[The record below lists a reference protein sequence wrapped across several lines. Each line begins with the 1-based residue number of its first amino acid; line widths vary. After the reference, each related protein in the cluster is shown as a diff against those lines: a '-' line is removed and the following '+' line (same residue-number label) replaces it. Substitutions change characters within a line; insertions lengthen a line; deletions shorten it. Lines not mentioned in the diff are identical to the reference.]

1 VRVIIAEDS
10 LFVREGLVRLL
21 TRLGHEVAG
30 TAEQAEQVLPL
41 VGRHQ
46 PDVAVLDVK
55 LPPTFRDEGLRLA
68 VQIRARHSNVAA
80 LVLSQ
85 YVEHS
90 YATTLLDGTTAKVG
104 YLLKQNVPNARML
117 DDILHRLAAGGTAVD
132 PDVVSALLHRPRG
145 EPLEQLTDRER
156 DVLALMAEGLSDQGI
171 ADRLTVAVST
181 VVTHTGKIFRK
192 LGIESPASNRR
203 VSAVLRYLARSGA

>member
-1 VRVIIAEDS
+1 M
-10 LFVREGLVRLL
+10 FVREGLVRLL
-21 TRLGHEVAG
+21 TALGHEVVG
-30 TAEQAEQVLPL
+30 TAPQAGQVLPL
-41 VGRHQ
+41 VARHQ

-68 VQIRARHSNVAA
+68 AAIRTRHTNVAA

-90 YATTLLDGTTAKVG
+90 YATKLLDGTTAKVG
-104 YLLKQNVPNARML
+104 YLLKQNVPNAKML
-117 DDILHRLAAGGTAVD
+117 DDVLHRLTAGGTAVD
-132 PDVVSALLHRPRG
+132 PDVVAALLQRPG
-145 EPLEQLTDRER
+145 HEPLADLTGRER

-203 VSAVLRYLARSGA
+203 VSAVLKYLAGSRP